1 MLVAA
6 DPEAPER
13 LSLEDLKDAW
23 SLLVAEDRVDS
34 FRALERTEAEDFFL
48 GLSSHDQAGLL
59 LGLPPAER
67 RSWFRL
73 LAPDD
78 AADLIQEVS
87 SEDRE
92 EREGLLA
99 LLDDPTRREVGALLA
114 YSEDDAGGL
123 MNPRYARVRPD
134 ISIDEAIT
142 YLRRQ
147 AAERTQSLP
156 YAYVLDQEQRLLG
169 VVSYRELFTAKPGQ
183 TVQDVMTSDLVT
195 VPEAMDQ
202 EDVSR
207 LFATHRLLAIPVV
220 DGEGRMKGIV
230 TLDDVV
236 DVVREEATED
246 FQKIG
251 GTAALEAPYLQ
262 VSFWGMIKKRAGWL
276 SVLFLG
282 ESLTAVAMGHFEAEI
297 AKAVVL
303 ALFVPLVISS
313 GGNSG
318 GQATTLVIRAMALG
332 EVRLRDWWHVIRRE
346 FLAGLGLGLILASI
360 GFVRIVLWEQMLHSY
375 GEHYL
380 LVATAVSLSLIGVV
394 LWGTIVGSM
403 LPFILRR
410 FGLDPATASAPFVA
424 TLVDVTGLIIYFTSA
439 SVVLSGKLL

>member
-1 MLVAA
+1 MLAA
-6 DPEAPER
+6 IEPETPER
-13 LSLEDLKDAW
+13 LSLDDLQDAW

-34 FRALERTEAEDFFL
+34 FRALDRTEAEDFFL
-48 GLSSHDQAGLL
+48 GLSSHDQAELL
-59 LGLPPAER
+59 QGLPPGER

-78 AADLIQEVS
+78 AADLIQEVPAD
-87 SEDRE
+87 ERE
-92 EREGLLA
+92 ELLA

-134 ISIDEAIT
+134 ITIDEAIT

-156 YAYVLDQEQRLLG
+156 YAYVLEQDQKLLG
-169 VVSYRELFTAKPGQ
+169 VVSYRELFTAKSGQ
-183 TVQDVMTSDLVT
+183 TVQDVMTADLVT

-220 DGEGRMKGIV
+220 DGQGHMKGIV

-246 FQKIG
+246 IQKIG

-262 VSFWGMIKKRAGWL
+262 VSLWQMLRKRAGWL
-276 SVLFLG
+276 SALFLG
-282 ESLTAVAMGHFEAEI
+282 ESLTAIAMGHFQAEI
-297 AKAVVL
+297 AQAVVL

-332 EVRLRDWWHVIRRE
+332 EVRLRDWWRVIRRE
-346 FLAGLGLGLILASI
+346 FFAGLGLGLILASI
-360 GFVRIVLWEQMLHSY
+360 GMARIIIWEQLFHTY
-375 GEHYL
+375 GPHYF
-380 LVATAVSLSLIGVV
+380 LVALAVALSLVGVV

-403 LPFILRR
+403 LPFLLRR
-410 FGLDPATASAPFVA
+410 LGLDPAAASAPFVA
-424 TLVDVTGLIIYFTSA
+424 TLADVTGLVIYFTTA
-439 SVVLSGKLL
+439 RLILAGKLL

>member
-13 LSLEDLKDAW
+13 LSLDDLQDAW

-48 GLSSHDQAGLL
+48 GLSSHDQADLL
-59 LGLPPAER
+59 IGIPAAER

-78 AADLIQEVS
+78 AADLIQEVQP
-87 SEDRE
+87 ED
-92 EREGLLA
+92 REGLLA

-123 MNPRYARVRPD
+123 MNPRYARVRPE

-183 TVQDVMTSDLVT
+183 TVQDVMASDLVT

-207 LFATHRLLAIPVV
+207 LFATHRLLAIPVI
-220 DGEGRMKGIV
+220 DNQGRMKGIV

-262 VSFWGMIKKRAGWL
+262 VSLWEMIRKRAGWL

-346 FLAGLGLGLILASI
+346 FLAGLSLGLILASI
-360 GFVRIVLWEQMLHSY
+360 GFVRIVLWEKLLHSY
-375 GEHYL
+375 GPHYL
-380 LVATAVSLSLIGVV
+380 LVATAVSLSLVGVV

-439 SVVLSGKLL
+439 SMVLSGKLL

>member
-13 LSLEDLKDAW
+13 LSLDDLQDAW

-48 GLSSHDQAGLL
+48 GLSSHDQADLL
-59 LGLPPAER
+59 IGIPAAER

-78 AADLIQEVS
+78 AADLIQEVQP
-87 SEDRE
+87 ED
-92 EREGLLA
+92 REGLLA

-183 TVQDVMTSDLVT
+183 TVQEVMASDLVT

-220 DGEGRMKGIV
+220 DNQGRMKGIV

-246 FQKIG
+246 IQKIG
-251 GTAALEAPYLQ
+251 GTVALEAPYLQ
-262 VSFWGMIKKRAGWL
+262 VSLWEMIRKRAGWL

-346 FLAGLGLGLILASI
+346 FLAGLSLGLILASI
-360 GFVRIVLWEQMLHSY
+360 GFVRIVVWEKMLHSY
-375 GEHYL
+375 GPHYL
-380 LVATAVSLSLIGVV
+380 LVATAVSLSLVGVV

-439 SVVLSGKLL
+439 SFVLSGKLL

>member
-1 MLVAA
+1 MPPSV
-6 DPEAPER
+6 DPEAPEQ
-13 LSLEDLKDAW
+13 LSLEDLQDAW
-23 SLLVAEDRVDS
+23 SLLVAEDRLDA
-34 FRALERTEAEDFFL
+34 FRSLERTDAEDFFL
-48 GLSSHDQAGLL
+48 GLSSRDQAGLL

-78 AADLIQEVS
+78 AADLIQEVIA
-87 SEDRE
+87 E
-92 EREGLLA
+92 EREGLLGQ
-99 LLDDPTRREVGALLA
+99 LDEPTRRDVGALLA
-114 YSEDDAGGL
+114 YAEDDAGGL

-183 TVQDVMTSDLVT
+183 TVQEVMASDLVT

-207 LFATHRLLAIPVV
+207 LFSTYRLLAIPVV
-220 DGEGRMKGIV
+220 DADGRMKGIV

-246 FQKIG
+246 IQKMG
-251 GTAALEAPYLQ
+251 GTAALDAPYLQ
-262 VSFWGMIKKRAGWL
+262 VSGLEMIRKRAGWL

-282 ESLTAVAMGHFEAEI
+282 ESLTAVAMGHFEADI
-297 AKAVVL
+297 AQAVVL

-332 EVRLRDWWHVIRRE
+332 EVKLRDWWRVIQRE
-346 FLAGLGLGLILASI
+346 FYAGLGLGTILATI
-360 GFVRIVLWEQMLHSY
+360 GLVRIIVWEHLFHTY
-375 GEHYL
+375 GPHY
-380 LVATAVSLSLIGVV
+380 VAVAMAVAVSLLGVV
-394 LWGTIVGSM
+394 LWGTMVGSM
-403 LPFILRR
+403 LPFLLRR
-410 FGLDPATASAPFVA
+410 LGFDPATASAPFVA
-424 TLVDVTGLIIYFTSA
+424 TLVDVTGLIIYFSTA
-439 SVVLSGKLL
+439 RIIMSGHLI